1 MWSSSSGRKK
11 NINDNNNYN
20 NNNRVSI
27 SPSKSSSICSSPSSL
42 SPSSPNASTR
52 KSMEEVWKDINL
64 ASLHG
69 HSDTATAT
77 ATTNCRGFPGLI
89 LQDFFAR
96 PFNEDPPPPPPPPT
110 TKKTR
115 SKGAAAA
122 AAFSNNESSS
132 PLGDITAAFGSL
144 APPPKATMLSLNS
157 TSGCDFHFPENRPN
171 QSQRFNSHVGG
182 GIGSFSFASSQDS
195 PFDSLGSASPFHSFY
210 KKRPQ
215 ENDDNSDDRRH
226 KRMIKNRES
235 AARSRAYTNEL
246 ELEVAHLLEE
256 NAELRRQLDKFL
268 AASEKLPKKHSLCRT
283 STAPF

>member
-11 NINDNNNYN
+11 NNNDNNNYN

-77 ATTNCRGFPGLI
+77 ATATTNCRGFPGLI

-115 SKGAAAA
+115 SKGAAA

-171 QSQRFNSHVGG
+171 QSQRFNSH
-182 GIGSFSFASSQDS
+182 
-195 PFDSLGSASPFHSFY
+195 
-210 KKRPQ
+210 
-215 ENDDNSDDRRH
+215 
-226 KRMIKNRES
+226 
-235 AARSRAYTNEL
+235 AYTNEL